1 MIHRVISAALRKR
14 LAMLKA
20 IERAFAM
27 KRLSSQR
34 KGGRHLARPVF
45 FDPSGRRRRW
55 TRRLTFFGL
64 IALVIGAIAFAT
76 TVVHIPAP
84 SPLPLGFERRS
95 ALPMRTQVSR
105 LSHSFSRM
113 FSAPPKQRANSK
125 GQSITVAFY
134 SNWSDA
140 SAPSLLRHINQIDW
154 VAPTSLNID
163 LAGKLHVSEDR
174 PLRRILLS
182 ALHRPLVVPVLQ
194 NVDDDG
200 FSRPAA
206 EALFASKAKRKAL
219 IAQLIDYLKKSGDAG
234 IIFDFEDLSP
244 SDIPA
249 YRAMIAEVE
258 KALDKTGQVVAVTLP
273 MEGDGWSPSQFA
285 AVADKIIL
293 MAYDE
298 HWASG
303 QPGPIASNNWF
314 ATKVRKAIGNMPAD
328 KVIIALG
335 SYAYDWHP
343 DASGKTGAESL
354 TVEEAWLSAHDSAA
368 TPTYDKAS
376 GNTGFSFLENGQRHD
391 VWMIDAAASWNQMRI
406 LSQLGVGNI
415 ALWRLGTEDPA
426 SGRRCKVGAMGTSRT
441 LFPT

>member
-1 MIHRVISAALRKR
+1 
-14 LAMLKA
+14 
-20 IERAFAM
+20 
-27 KRLSSQR
+27 
-34 KGGRHLARPVF
+34 
-45 FDPSGRRRRW
+45 
-55 TRRLTFFGL
+55 
-64 IALVIGAIAFAT
+64 
-76 TVVHIPAP
+76 
-84 SPLPLGFERRS
+84 
-95 ALPMRTQVSR
+95 
-105 LSHSFSRM
+105 M

-406 LSQLGVGNI
+406 LSQLGRRQYR
-415 ALWRLGTEDPA
+415 ALALGTEDPA
-426 SGRRCKVGAMGTSRT
+426 SGRRCKAGAMGTSRT